1 LKPSNTVNEI
11 SLLILWL
18 IVAAIA
24 YATVTGWIQGKGLA
38 GGWGWITS
46 KFSVAA
52 ADSTGPSNPVNI
64 SDNFSSTF
72 GVSPGGGVDN
82 VVPAIS
88 PTPRPRPGGQAGGPQ
103 F

>member
-24 YATVTGWIQGKGLA
+24 YATITGWVKGQGLS
-38 GGWGWITS
+38 GGWNWITT
-46 KFSVAA
+46 KFSVAK
-52 ADSTGPSNPVNI
+52 ADTAQPLQ
-64 SDNFSSTF
+64 TLQQL
-72 GVSPGGGVDN
+72 GGVDTYN
-82 VVPAIS
+82 PGPNGNPIS
-88 PTPRPRPGGQAGGPQ
+88 NQNPLGRPGGQAGGPQ